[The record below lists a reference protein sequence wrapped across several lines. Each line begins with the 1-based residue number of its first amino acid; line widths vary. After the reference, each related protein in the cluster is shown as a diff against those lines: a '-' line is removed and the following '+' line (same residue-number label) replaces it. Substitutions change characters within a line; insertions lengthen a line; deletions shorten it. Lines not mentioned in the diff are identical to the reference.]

1 MSTTL
6 IILCVFLVG
15 TRDDVGFH
23 HSGPLV
29 NWSGIPF
36 AFGIYGFCFA
46 GHSVFPNIYQ
56 SMADKREFTKAVIVR
71 YVGKLKISI
80 LCGSICCFQ
89 Y

>member
-1 MSTTL
+1 
-6 IILCVFLVG
+6 VFLVG